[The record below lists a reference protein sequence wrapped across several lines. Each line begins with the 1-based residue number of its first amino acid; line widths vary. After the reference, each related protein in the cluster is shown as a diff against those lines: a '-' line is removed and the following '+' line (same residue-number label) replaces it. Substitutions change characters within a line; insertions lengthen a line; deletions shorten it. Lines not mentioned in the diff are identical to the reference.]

1 MHEGLQ
7 LLHGPFIAH
16 HAGTKCLA
24 VNGCG
29 QGQEKGQSTSIQ
41 PLGQIMLMPAPGSV
55 HTGEGRGGSIHAPHA
70 GADALMQE
78 GASAGSSLAYQ
89 GGGKRVPQC
98 RIAGHCHTSPPSTRE
113 VGKVFATDSTVAP
126 PWTATTSSH
135 LRLPGRQGR
144 RSRQAPLPPRPL
156 HTGRAPPGKGREG
169 GGILGHML
177 IIGEA
182 HGAVRLFPTVFVW
195 RGVVHCL
202 IIVGHAQAPG
212 IRLPGCIAPRPTLPL
227 PHPTRQGG
235 HLACLQLPS

>member
-24 VNGCG
+24 VNGCD

-89 GGGKRVPQC
+89 GGGKRVSDVPQC
-98 RIAGHCHTSPPSTRE
+98 RIAGHCHTSPPSTR
-113 VGKVFATDSTVAP
+113 GGLGRCLQQTP
-126 PWTATTSSH
+126 PSPH
-135 LRLPGRQGR
+135 PGLP
-144 RSRQAPLPPRPL
+144 PLPYL
-156 HTGRAPPGKGREG
+156 TSVYQGGREG
-169 GGILGHML
+169 ARHRPHCRPALCVQAMHHLG
-177 IIGEA
+177 
-182 HGAVRLFPTVFVW
+182 R
-195 RGVVHCL
+195 
-202 IIVGHAQAPG
+202 
-212 IRLPGCIAPRPTLPL
+212 
-227 PHPTRQGG
+227 
-235 HLACLQLPS
+235 